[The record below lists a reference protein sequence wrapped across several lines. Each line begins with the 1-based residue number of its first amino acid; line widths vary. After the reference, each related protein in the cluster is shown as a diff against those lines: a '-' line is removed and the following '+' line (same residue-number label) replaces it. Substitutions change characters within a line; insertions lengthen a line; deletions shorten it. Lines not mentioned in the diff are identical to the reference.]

1 MARQRIKIWSGE
13 RWQQNNLGS
22 NGRFPDASGISPH
35 CTAISHDDVC
45 YLEQYRSLSR
55 QEVDDSIM
63 PLLMAEESQP
73 FGTSAEKEKVSKQKK
88 WGQGLAP
95 IRAGKQ
101 CGKVDGWIHV

>member
-1 MARQRIKIWSGE
+1 MNKALHNRKKVSPDGSATYKNLIWE

-22 NGRFPDASGISPH
+22 NGRFPAASGIPPH

-73 FGTSAEKEKVSKQKK
+73 FGTSAKKEKVSKQKK
-88 WGQGLAP
+88 
-95 IRAGKQ
+95 
-101 CGKVDGWIHV
+101 